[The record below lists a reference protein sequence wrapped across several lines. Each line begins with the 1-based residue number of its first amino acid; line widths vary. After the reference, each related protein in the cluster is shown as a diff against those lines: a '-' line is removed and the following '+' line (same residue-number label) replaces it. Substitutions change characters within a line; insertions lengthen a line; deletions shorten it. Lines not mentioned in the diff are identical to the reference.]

1 MILLVR
7 PVSVM
12 LAMLGGK
19 TRFSERVFLAF
30 LAPRGIVA
38 AAVSSVFAL
47 KVGASFAAGGESTE
61 LMTQAEQ
68 LVPVTFLVIV
78 STVAIYGL
86 LAGPL
91 ARWLRLAD
99 PNPQGVLFAGAD
111 PWVRSLA
118 TLLQEA
124 EVQVLL
130 VDTNYSHVAE
140 ARMQGL
146 PAQCASILSEFV
158 EEEMDL
164 GGIGRLL
171 AVTPNEEVNAL
182 AVREMAHIFGRR
194 NVYQI
199 SPDNAGSGRRQS
211 VGERLRG
218 RLLFREG
225 LGSAQLAKLLVEG
238 SVIKKTTLGDEFD
251 YDDFQEMYGQAALVL
266 FLIDAKKNLR
276 VCAADETLSP
286 ESGDTLLALVPGEA
300 QA

>member
-1 MILLVR
+1 V
-7 PVSVM
+7 
-12 LAMLGGK
+12 
-19 TRFSERVFLAF
+19 
-30 LAPRGIVA
+30 
-38 AAVSSVFAL
+38 
-47 KVGASFAAGGESTE
+47 
-61 LMTQAEQ
+61 
-68 LVPVTFLVIV
+68 
-78 STVAIYGL
+78 
-86 LAGPL
+86 
-91 ARWLRLAD
+91 
-99 PNPQGVLFAGAD
+99 
-111 PWVRSLA
+111 
-118 TLLQEA
+118 
-124 EVQVLL
+124 